1 MRGGGVELISG
12 LSYVL
17 RYHRRHLGTG
27 GEEGGKKE
35 KTGKHNTHNI
45 GKEAPKQPNELD
57 LLSEICQTLYHSRG
71 ILSGNCNTVELQTL
85 RLRRSLSNK
94 QLLYATTACLSFI
107 LIYLPVPP
115 SSPAPRQESV
125 TFGEANPTFFTCNKC
140 AIPSPPLPLFPPP
153 LPVLK
158 FKAAD
163 FFPFFSGAASSLAGM
178 NSGPG
183 SF

>member
-1 MRGGGVELISG
+1 M
-12 LSYVL
+12 L
-17 RYHRRHLGTG
+17 RYHCRHLGTG

-35 KTGKHNTHNI
+35 MAGKHSTRNI
-45 GKEAPKQPNELD
+45 GKEASKQPNELD

-71 ILSGNCNTVELQTL
+71 ILSGNCNIVELQTL

-125 TFGEANPTFFTCNKC
+125 TFGEANVDTRVFSSVINVRFF
-140 AIPSPPLPLFPPP
+140 FP
-153 LPVLK
+153 PVLK

-163 FFPFFSGAASSLAGM
+163 FFFSFFFFFFPEQLVH
-178 NSGPG
+178 
-183 SF
+183 